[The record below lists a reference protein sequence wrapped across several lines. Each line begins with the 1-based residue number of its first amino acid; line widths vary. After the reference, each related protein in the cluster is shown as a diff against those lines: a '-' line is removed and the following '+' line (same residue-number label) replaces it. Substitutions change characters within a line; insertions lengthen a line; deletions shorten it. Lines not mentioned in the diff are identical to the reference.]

1 MDYMEGR
8 KHRYST
14 LSPRRISRRVRIV
27 AVLFSI
33 TAAGFLGADQSR
45 VDIKLGIGGR
55 GVPRRWNPLWVSI
68 DPPPE
73 RGRVELRRIYRGS
86 EEAGSSARDRSPG
99 PATASES
106 FPLDASGR
114 AECPIFLD
122 HGLIEIE
129 VSVRDGRRLVAR
141 ELLNPWESTFP
152 GHAILCNGLSAA
164 ARNAVAGFLFPIE
177 PVYAP
182 QSASRDFPSAALDY
196 DAVGAVIIDGEALS
210 LSPSQRDALSAF
222 ASGGGA
228 VAVVGGRPERYI
240 DLGRAG
246 LAAGK
251 GFSAAPFGLG
261 RVVLIE
267 RGPGYA
273 LDSRDPGFW
282 KEALALPPY
291 DEARRLNASR
301 FSIEDRPSDAD
312 ADEASAAPAED
323 APPTA
328 GVAIAAGA
336 WAAAASALL
345 LARKRRLAFALAGA
359 ALSLAGLSIAG
370 AAIDRSWNRGASAE
384 IRIVALPLGTGAL
397 ADIRVRGAGA
407 GAAGLGQPRMI
418 RVALE
423 DAERGTL
430 DISSLF
436 AWRHE
441 FEVPYLSV
449 LSVGGG
455 GVRLSGLLP
464 AGALAGIREGALAGV
479 REGGAALI
487 IGKDGELS
495 PAAAGAL
502 PDWALAEEPWMRSVA
517 AAFPGADVAFGRR
530 ELPSIGFTVQGRPP
544 KYAFWAEPVA
554 AGLGAEEGGR

>member
-1 MDYMEGR
+1 MGYMKGR
-8 KHRYST
+8 KRPDST
-14 LSPRRISRRVRIV
+14 LSPRRISRRIRIV
-27 AVLFSI
+27 AVLFYI
-33 TAAGFLGADQSR
+33 TAAGFLEADQSR
-45 VDIKLGIGGR
+45 VDVRLGIGGR

-73 RGRVELRRIYRGS
+73 RGRVELRRVYRGTK
-86 EEAGSSARDRSPG
+86 ETGSSVRSRSSS

-122 HGLIEIE
+122 QGLLEIE
-129 VSVRDGRRLVAR
+129 VSVRDGRRLIAR
-141 ELLNPWESTFP
+141 ELLNPWQSTFP

-177 PVYAP
+177 PVHAP
-182 QSASRDFPSAALDY
+182 QSASRDFPSSALDY

-240 DLGRAG
+240 DFDRAD

-251 GFSAAPFGLG
+251 RFSAVPFGMG

-273 LDSRDPGFW
+273 LDSRDPDFW
-282 KEALALPPY
+282 KDALAMPPY

-301 FSIEDRPSDAD
+301 FAIEDRPSDAD
-312 ADEASAAPAED
+312 ASSASPIED
-323 APPTA
+323 PPPTA

-336 WAAAASALL
+336 WAAVASALL
-345 LARKRRLAFALAGA
+345 LARKRRLAVALAGA
-359 ALSLAGLSIAG
+359 VLSFAGLSIAG
-370 AAIDRSWNRGASAE
+370 AAIDRTWNRGASAE
-384 IRIVALPLGTGAL
+384 IRMVALPLGAGVL

-407 GAAGLGQPRMI
+407 SAAGLGQPRLI

-430 DISSLF
+430 DPSSLF

-449 LSVGGG
+449 LSVGDGS
-455 GVRLSGLLP
+455 VRLAGLLP
-464 AGALAGIREGALAGV
+464 AGALAGV
-479 REGGAALI
+479 RGGGAELI
-487 IGKDGELS
+487 IGKDGELL

-517 AAFPGADVAFGRR
+517 AAFPGADVAFGKR
-530 ELPSIGFTVQGRPP
+530 ELPSVGFTVQGRAPET
-544 KYAFWAEPVA
+544 AFWAEPAVT
-554 AGLGAEEGGR
+554 GLGAAEGGR